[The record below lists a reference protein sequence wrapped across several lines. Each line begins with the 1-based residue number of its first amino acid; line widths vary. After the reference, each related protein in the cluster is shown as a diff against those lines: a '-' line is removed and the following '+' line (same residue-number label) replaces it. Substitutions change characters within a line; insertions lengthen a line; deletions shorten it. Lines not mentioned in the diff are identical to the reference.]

1 MAERTADLAGEFWQ
15 AYSGSEE
22 EWQAARERLLEAIQ
36 AFNAAVRQ
44 EVQR

>member
-1 MAERTADLAGEFWQ
+1 MDLWQ

-22 EWQAARERLLEAIQ
+22 EWDAARSRYLEAIQ

-44 EVQR
+44 EMER